1 MHKRVDLL
9 NGLSLYLEEEVDDGD
24 PVSLSYTILCC
35 VTEPVSIT
43 CEDDFTQMKDI
54 ATKKLEAEVKLYLV
68 ENKVCLY
75 IHNILLPL
83 SHYYLRL

>member
-24 PVSLSYTILCC
+24 LFCLSYTILRC

-43 CEDDFTQMKDI
+43 CEDDFTQIKDI
-54 ATKKLEAEVKLYLV
+54 AMKKLEVEVKLYLV

-83 SHYYLRL
+83 SHYYLHL